1 MARAPMTPSASFV
14 ERENDS
20 PELAQAAIDLDI
32 ESLGRAMDGRRPF
45 VEGIE
50 IEEEDDGSVVV
61 DFDPDGDFDEDDGTF
76 DRNLAEEMDSGDL
89 GSVANDLLAQYESAK
104 ESRGDWE
111 QEYSKGLELLGF
123 KYEERT
129 MPFRGA
135 TGVTHP
141 LLAEAAT
148 QFQAQAFNELLPPE
162 GPVRTHVMGEI
173 TKEKEAQSK
182 RVKDFM
188 NYYLTNEAQ
197 EYTPE
202 FDQMLFYLPLAGSAF
217 KKVYY
222 DENLGRA
229 VSKFVPAENFV
240 VPYDAADLETTPFSA
255 QVLRMPANDVRK
267 LQVAGFY
274 RDVPVHPGQEK
285 QNDITQVTDDIEGT
299 SPSMIDYDVTLLEFH
314 VDLDLAGYEDRDED
328 GEETGIMLPYV
339 VTVCEDTGDVLSIR
353 RNYRENDQ
361 KRRKIQYFVHY
372 KFLPGFGFYGLGL
385 IHTIGG
391 LSRTATAALRQLID
405 AGTLSNLP
413 AGFKARGLR
422 IRDND
427 EPLQPGEFR
436 DVDSPGGAIRDS
448 LMPLPFKGPDA
459 TLFNLLGFVVQAGQ
473 RFATITDLKVGDG
486 NQQAAVGTTVAM
498 LEQGTRVMSAVH
510 KRLHYAMKQEFKLLA
525 RVMSESLPQEYPY
538 TVAGA
543 DQSVF
548 AQDFDD
554 RVDVIPVS
562 NPNIFSQS
570 QRIMLAQTQMQLAMQ
585 APELH
590 DTHEAYRR
598 MYEAL
603 GVRDIDKLL
612 KPKEETEAQP
622 KDPAT
627 ENIDAFNQL
636 ELQAFEGQN
645 HDAHI
650 MSHIVFGASGMVA
663 QMPMVAMSL
672 QKHLMDHVRLKA
684 TETVMAQVGQM
695 GQMQQMP
702 PEMQVQVEAAIA
714 NQIAQE
720 LQALRQLNDQI
731 TGQGGQQGPDPL
743 IALKEQE
750 LQLRAQK
757 DQAQI
762 AQDQAEL
769 QLDQQKAAER
779 AREFQ
784 ARLDQN
790 RDLTMTKLQA
800 TAERE
805 RARIA
810 AQLAMAQQRRQ

>member
-1 MARAPMTPSASFV
+1 MARAPVIPSVSFV

-20 PELAQAAIDLDI
+20 PEMEQAAVDLTV
-32 ESLGRAMDGRRPF
+32 ESLGRTMDARRPF
-45 VEGIE
+45 LEGVDIE
-50 IEEEDDGSVVV
+50 LEDDGGAVI
-61 DFDPDGDFDEDDGTF
+61 DFDPEEDFGPDGGAF
-76 DRNLAEEMDSGDL
+76 DRNLAEEMDL
-89 GSVANDLLAQYESAK
+89 GELGAVANDLLAQYESAK

-111 QEYSKGLELLGF
+111 EEYSKGLELLGF

-129 MPFRGA
+129 NPFRGA

-148 QFQAQAFNELLPPE
+148 QFQAQAFNELLPPG
-162 GPVRTHVMGEI
+162 GPVRTHVLGEI
-173 TKEKEAQSK
+173 TKEKEAQAK
-182 RVKDFM
+182 RVKEFM
-188 NYYLTNEAQ
+188 NYYVTNVAE

-202 FDQMLFYLPLAGSAF
+202 FDQMLFYLPLAGSTF

-222 DENLGRA
+222 DANLERV
-229 VSKFVPAENFV
+229 VSKFVPAENLV
-240 VPYDAADLETTPFSA
+240 VPYDAADLETAPFVA

-274 RDVPVHPGQEK
+274 SDVPVHPGQEK
-285 QNDITQVTDDIEGT
+285 QSDISDVTDEIEGS

-314 VDLDLAGYEDRDED
+314 VDLDLPGYEDRDED

-339 VTVCEDTGDVLSIR
+339 VTVCEDTGSVLSIR
-353 RNYRENDQ
+353 RNYKEADP

-405 AGTLSNLP
+405 AGTLANLP

-427 EPLQPGEFR
+427 DPLQPGEFR

-448 LMPLPFKGPDA
+448 LMPLPFKGPNA

-473 RFATITDLKVGDG
+473 RFATITDMKVGDG

-498 LEQGTRVMSAVH
+498 LEQGARVMSAVH

-525 RVMSESLPQEYPY
+525 RAMSESLPPQYPY

-543 DQSVF
+543 DQTVF
-548 AQDFDD
+548 AEDFDD

-590 DTHEAYRR
+590 DIYEAYRR

-603 GVRDIDKLL
+603 GVRDIDKIL
-612 KPKEETEAQP
+612 KPKEEAEAQP

-627 ENIDAFNQL
+627 ENIDALNQL

-645 HDAHI
+645 HDAHM
-650 MSHIVFGASGMVA
+650 MSHLVFGASGLVG
-663 QMPMVAMSL
+663 QMPMVAMAL
-672 QKHLMDHVRLKA
+672 QKHLMDHVRIKA
-684 TETVMAQVGQM
+684 TEIVMAQVAQM
-695 GQMQQMP
+695 GAGQELP

-714 NQIAQE
+714 NQVAQE
-720 LQALRQLNDQI
+720 LQNLRQLNDQI
-731 TGQGGQQGPDPL
+731 TGQAQQQGPDPL
-743 IALKEQE
+743 VALKEQE
-750 LQLRAQK
+750 LQLGAQK

-769 QLDQQKAAER
+769 QLDAQKAQQR

-784 ARLDQN
+784 DRLEQN
-790 RDLTMTKLQA
+790 RELTMTKLDA

-810 AQLAMAQQRRQ
+810 AQMAMAQQRRQ

>member
-1 MARAPMTPSASFV
+1 VSLSILILKEILAS
-14 ERENDS
+14 
-20 PELAQAAIDLDI
+20 
-32 ESLGRAMDGRRPF
+32 
-45 VEGIE
+45 
-50 IEEEDDGSVVV
+50 DDGA
-61 DFDPDGDFDEDDGTF
+61 F
-76 DRNLAEEMDSGDL
+76 DRNLAEEMDRGDL
-89 GSVANDLLAQYESAK
+89 GSVSNDLLSQYESAK

-111 QEYSKGLELLGF
+111 EEYSKGLELLGF

-129 MPFRGA
+129 NPFRGA

-188 NYYLTNEAQ
+188 NYYLTNVAM

-202 FDQMLFYLPLAGSAF
+202 FDQMLFYLPLAGSTF
-217 KKVYY
+217 KKVYF
-222 DENLGRA
+222 DENLERV
-229 VSKFVPAENFV
+229 VSKFVPAEHLI
-240 VPYDAADLETTPFSA
+240 VPYDAADLETAPFVA
-255 QVLRMPANDVRK
+255 QVVRMAANDVRK
-267 LQVAGFY
+267 LQVSGFY
-274 RDVPVHPGQEK
+274 RDVPVHPSQEK
-285 QNDITQVTDDIEGT
+285 QTDIKQITDEIEGNT
-299 SPSMIDYDVTLLEFH
+299 PSMIDYDVTLLEFH
-314 VDLDLAGYEDRDED
+314 VDLDLVGYEDRDED

-339 VTVCEDTGDVLSIR
+339 VTICEDTGEVLSIR

-498 LEQGTRVMSAVH
+498 LEQGARVMSAVH
-510 KRLHYAMKQEFKLLA
+510 KRLHYAMRQEFKLLA
-525 RVMSESLPQEYPY
+525 RVMAESLPPEYPY

-590 DTHEAYRR
+590 DTYEAYRR

-603 GVRDIDKLL
+603 GVRDIDKIL
-612 KPKEETEAQP
+612 KPKEEVEARP

-627 ENIDAFNQL
+627 ENIDALNQL

-650 MSHIVFGASGMVA
+650 MSHLVFGASGLVA
-663 QMPMVAMSL
+663 QMPMVAMAL
-672 QKHLMDHVRLKA
+672 QKHLMDHVRIKA
-684 TETVMAQVGQM
+684 TEAVMAQASQLGPIDQL
-695 GQMQQMP
+695 
-702 PEMQVQVEAAIA
+702 PEEVVVQLEGAVAA
-714 NQIAQE
+714 QIAQE
-720 LQALRQLNDQI
+720 LQALRQLNDQV
-731 TGQGGQQGPDPL
+731 TGQGQQGPDPL
-743 IALKEQE
+743 VALKEQE

-757 DQAQI
+757 DQAEI

-769 QLDQQKAAER
+769 ELDRQKAAER

-790 RDLTMTKLQA
+790 AQLTMTKLQA

-805 RARIA
+805 RSRIA

>member
-1 MARAPMTPSASFV
+1 MALPPTASFV

-20 PELAQAAIDLDI
+20 PEFAQAAVDLDV
-32 ESLGRAMDGRRPF
+32 ESLGRTMDARRPF

-61 DFDPDGDFDEDDGTF
+61 DFDPEGDFGEDDGAF
-76 DRNLAEEMDSGDL
+76 DRNLAEEMDRGDL
-89 GSVANDLLAQYESAK
+89 GSVSNDLLSQYESAK

-111 QEYSKGLELLGF
+111 EEYSKGLELLGF

-173 TKEKEAQSK
+173 TKEKEQQSK

-188 NYYLTNEAQ
+188 NYYLTTVAM

-202 FDQMLFYLPLAGSAF
+202 FDQMLFYLPLAGSTF
-217 KKVYY
+217 KKVYF
-222 DENLGRA
+222 DENLERV
-229 VSKFVPAENFV
+229 VSKFVPAEHLI
-240 VPYDAADLETTPFSA
+240 VPYDAADLETAPFVA
-255 QVLRMPANDVRK
+255 QVVRMAANDVRK
-267 LQVAGFY
+267 LQVSGFY
-274 RDVPVHPGQEK
+274 RDVPVHPSQEK
-285 QNDITQVTDDIEGT
+285 QTDIKQITDEIEGT
-299 SPSMIDYDVTLLEFH
+299 NPSMIDYDVTLLEFH
-314 VDLDLAGYEDRDED
+314 VDLDLVGYEDRDED

-339 VTVCEDTGDVLSIR
+339 VTICEDTGEVLSIR

-498 LEQGTRVMSAVH
+498 LEQGARVMSAVH
-510 KRLHYAMKQEFKLLA
+510 KRLHYAMRQEFKLLA
-525 RVMSESLPQEYPY
+525 RVMAESLPPEYPY
-538 TVAGA
+538 SVAGA

-590 DTHEAYRR
+590 DTYEAYRR

-603 GVRDIDKLL
+603 GVRDIDKIL
-612 KPKEETEAQP
+612 KPKEEVEARP

-627 ENIDAFNQL
+627 ENIDALNQL

-650 MSHIVFGASGMVA
+650 MSHLVFGASGLVA
-663 QMPMVAMSL
+663 QMPMVAMAL
-672 QKHLMDHVRLKA
+672 QKHLMDHVRIKA
-684 TETVMAQVGQM
+684 TEAVMAQASQLGPIDQL
-695 GQMQQMP
+695 
-702 PEMQVQVEAAIA
+702 PEEVVVQLEGAVAA
-714 NQIAQE
+714 QIAQE
-720 LQALRQLNDQI
+720 LQALRQLNDQV
-731 TGQGGQQGPDPL
+731 TGQGQQGPDPL
-743 IALKEQE
+743 VALKEQE

-757 DQAQI
+757 DQAEI

-769 QLDQQKAAER
+769 ELDRQKAAER

-790 RDLTMTKLQA
+790 AQLTMTKLQA

-805 RARIA
+805 RSRIA

>member
-1 MARAPMTPSASFV
+1 MALPPTASFV

-20 PELAQAAIDLDI
+20 PELAQAAVDLDV
-32 ESLGRAMDGRRPF
+32 ESLGRTMDARRPF

-50 IEEEDDGSVVV
+50 IEEEDDGSVVI
-61 DFDPDGDFDEDDGTF
+61 DFDPEGDFGGEDGAF
-76 DRNLAEEMDSGDL
+76 DRNLAEEMDRGDL
-89 GSVANDLLAQYESAK
+89 GSVSNDLLSQYESAK

-111 QEYSKGLELLGF
+111 EEYSKGLELLGF

-162 GPVRTHVMGEI
+162 GPVRTYVMGEI
-173 TKEKEAQSK
+173 TKEKEQQSK

-188 NYYLTNEAQ
+188 NYYLTNVAM

-202 FDQMLFYLPLAGSAF
+202 FDQMLFYLPLAGSTF
-217 KKVYY
+217 KKVYF
-222 DENLGRA
+222 DENLERV
-229 VSKFVPAENFV
+229 VSKFVPAEHLI
-240 VPYDAADLETTPFSA
+240 VPYDAADLETAPFVA
-255 QVLRMPANDVRK
+255 QVVRMAANDVRK
-267 LQVAGFY
+267 LQVSGFY
-274 RDVPVHPGQEK
+274 RDVPVHPSQEK
-285 QNDITQVTDDIEGT
+285 QTDIKQTTDEIEGT
-299 SPSMIDYDVTLLEFH
+299 NPSMIDYDVTLLEFH
-314 VDLDLAGYEDRDED
+314 VDLDLIGYEDRDED

-339 VTVCEDTGDVLSIR
+339 VTVCEDTGEVLSIR
-353 RNYRENDQ
+353 RNYRQEDQ

-498 LEQGTRVMSAVH
+498 LEQGARVMSAVH

-525 RVMSESLPQEYPY
+525 RVMAESLPPEYPY
-538 TVAGA
+538 SVAGA

-590 DTHEAYRR
+590 DIYEAYRR

-603 GVRDIDKLL
+603 GVRDIDKIL

-627 ENIDAFNQL
+627 ENIDALNQL

-650 MSHIVFGASGMVA
+650 MSHLVFGASGLVA
-663 QMPMVAMSL
+663 QMPMVAMAL

-684 TETVMAQVGQM
+684 TEAVMAQVGQM
-695 GQMQQMP
+695 GAVEQMP
-702 PEMQVQVEAAIA
+702 PEMQVQIEAAIA
-714 NQIAQE
+714 MQIAQE

-731 TGQGGQQGPDPL
+731 TGQGQQGPDPL
-743 IALKEQE
+743 VALKEQE

-762 AQDQAEL
+762 AQDAAEL
-769 QLDQQKAAER
+769 DLDRQKAAER

-790 RDLTMTKLQA
+790 QQLTMTKLQA

-810 AQLAMAQQRRQ
+810 AQVAMAQQRRQ

>member
-1 MARAPMTPSASFV
+1 MALPPTASFV

-20 PELAQAAIDLDI
+20 PELAQAAVDLDV
-32 ESLGRAMDGRRPF
+32 ESLGRTMDARRPF

-50 IEEEDDGSVVV
+50 IEEEDDGSVLV
-61 DFDPDGDFDEDDGTF
+61 DFDPEGDFGGEDGAF
-76 DRNLAEEMDSGDL
+76 DRNLAEEMDRGEL
-89 GSVANDLLAQYESAK
+89 GSVANDLLSQYESAK

-111 QEYSKGLELLGF
+111 EEYSKGLELLGF

-162 GPVRTHVMGEI
+162 GPVRTYVMGEI
-173 TKEKEAQSK
+173 TKEKEQQSK

-188 NYYLTNEAQ
+188 NYYLTNVAM

-202 FDQMLFYLPLAGSAF
+202 FDQMLFYLPLAGSTF
-217 KKVYY
+217 KKVYF
-222 DENLGRA
+222 DENLERV
-229 VSKFVPAENFV
+229 VSKFVPAEHLI
-240 VPYDAADLETTPFSA
+240 VPYDAADLETAPFVA
-255 QVLRMPANDVRK
+255 QVVRMAANDVRK
-267 LQVAGFY
+267 LQVSGFY
-274 RDVPVHPGQEK
+274 RDVPVHPSQEK
-285 QNDITQVTDDIEGT
+285 QTDIKQTTDEIEGT
-299 SPSMIDYDVTLLEFH
+299 NPSMIDYDVTLLEFH
-314 VDLDLAGYEDRDED
+314 VDLDLIGYEDRDED

-339 VTVCEDTGDVLSIR
+339 VTVCEDTGEVLSIR
-353 RNYRENDQ
+353 RNYREEDQ

-498 LEQGTRVMSAVH
+498 LEQGARVMSAVH

-525 RVMSESLPQEYPY
+525 RVMAESLPPEYPY
-538 TVAGA
+538 SVAGA

-590 DTHEAYRR
+590 DIYEAYRR

-603 GVRDIDKLL
+603 GVRDIDKIL

-627 ENIDAFNQL
+627 ENIDALNQL

-650 MSHIVFGASGMVA
+650 MSHLVFGASGLVA
-663 QMPMVAMSL
+663 QMPMVAMAL
-672 QKHLMDHVRLKA
+672 QKHLMDHVRIKA
-684 TETVMAQVGQM
+684 TEAVMAQVGQM
-695 GQMQQMP
+695 GAVEQMP
-702 PEMQVQVEAAIA
+702 PEMQVQIEAAIA
-714 NQIAQE
+714 MQIAQE

-731 TGQGGQQGPDPL
+731 TGQGQQGPDPL
-743 IALKEQE
+743 VALKEQE

-762 AQDQAEL
+762 AQDAAEL
-769 QLDQQKAAER
+769 DLDRQKAAER

-790 RDLTMTKLQA
+790 QQLTMTKLQA

-810 AQLAMAQQRRQ
+810 AQVAMAQQRRQ

>member
-1 MARAPMTPSASFV
+1 MALPPTASFV

-20 PELAQAAIDLDI
+20 PELAQAAVDLDV
-32 ESLGRAMDGRRPF
+32 ESLGRTMDARRPF

-50 IEEEDDGSVVV
+50 IEEEDDGSVLV
-61 DFDPDGDFDEDDGTF
+61 DFDPEGDFGGEDGAF
-76 DRNLAEEMDSGDL
+76 DRNLAEEMDRGEL
-89 GSVANDLLAQYESAK
+89 GSVANDLLSQYESAK

-111 QEYSKGLELLGF
+111 EEYSKGLELLGF

-162 GPVRTHVMGEI
+162 GPVRTYVMGEI
-173 TKEKEAQSK
+173 TKEKEQQSK

-188 NYYLTNEAQ
+188 NYYLTNVAM

-202 FDQMLFYLPLAGSAF
+202 FDQMLFYLPLAGSTF
-217 KKVYY
+217 KKVYF
-222 DENLGRA
+222 DENLERV
-229 VSKFVPAENFV
+229 VSKFVPAEHLI
-240 VPYDAADLETTPFSA
+240 VPYDAADLETAPFVA
-255 QVLRMPANDVRK
+255 QVVRMAANDVRK
-267 LQVAGFY
+267 LQVSGFY
-274 RDVPVHPGQEK
+274 RDVPVHPSQEK
-285 QNDITQVTDDIEGT
+285 QTDIKQTTDEIEGT
-299 SPSMIDYDVTLLEFH
+299 NPSMIDYDVTLLEFH
-314 VDLDLAGYEDRDED
+314 VDLDLIGYEDRDED

-339 VTVCEDTGDVLSIR
+339 VTVCEDTGEVLSIR
-353 RNYRENDQ
+353 RNYRQEDQ

-498 LEQGTRVMSAVH
+498 LEQGARVMSAVH

-525 RVMSESLPQEYPY
+525 RVMAESLPPEYPY
-538 TVAGA
+538 SVAGA

-590 DTHEAYRR
+590 DIYEAYRR

-603 GVRDIDKLL
+603 GVRDIDKIL

-627 ENIDAFNQL
+627 ENIDALNQL

-650 MSHIVFGASGMVA
+650 MSHLVFGASGLVA
-663 QMPMVAMSL
+663 QMPMVAMAL

-684 TETVMAQVGQM
+684 TEAVMAQVGQM
-695 GQMQQMP
+695 GAVEQMP
-702 PEMQVQVEAAIA
+702 PEMQVQIEAAIA
-714 NQIAQE
+714 MQIAQE

-731 TGQGGQQGPDPL
+731 TGQGQQGPDPL
-743 IALKEQE
+743 VALKEQE

-762 AQDQAEL
+762 AQDAAEL
-769 QLDQQKAAER
+769 DLDRQKAAER

-790 RDLTMTKLQA
+790 QQLTMTKLQA

-810 AQLAMAQQRRQ
+810 AQVAMAQQRRQ

>member
-1 MARAPMTPSASFV
+1 MALPPTASFV

-20 PELAQAAIDLDI
+20 PELAQAAVDLDV
-32 ESLGRAMDGRRPF
+32 ESLGRTMDARRPF

-50 IEEEDDGSVVV
+50 IEEEDDGSVVI
-61 DFDPDGDFDEDDGTF
+61 DFDPEGDFGGEDGAF
-76 DRNLAEEMDSGDL
+76 DRNLAEEMDRGDL
-89 GSVANDLLAQYESAK
+89 GSVSNDLLSQYESAK

-111 QEYSKGLELLGF
+111 EEYSKGLELLGF

-129 MPFRGA
+129 NPFRGA

-188 NYYLTNEAQ
+188 NYYLTNVAM

-202 FDQMLFYLPLAGSAF
+202 FDQMLFYLPLAGSTF
-217 KKVYY
+217 KKVYF
-222 DENLGRA
+222 DENLERV
-229 VSKFVPAENFV
+229 VSKFVPAEHLI
-240 VPYDAADLETTPFSA
+240 VPYDAADLETAPFVA
-255 QVLRMPANDVRK
+255 QVVRMAANDVRK
-267 LQVAGFY
+267 LQVSGFY
-274 RDVPVHPGQEK
+274 RDVPVHPSQEK
-285 QNDITQVTDDIEGT
+285 QTDIKQITDEIEGNN
-299 SPSMIDYDVTLLEFH
+299 PSMIDYDVTLLEFH
-314 VDLDLAGYEDRDED
+314 VDLDLVGYEDRDED
-328 GEETGIMLPYV
+328 GEETGIMLPHV
-339 VTVCEDTGDVLSIR
+339 VTICEDTGEVLSIR

-498 LEQGTRVMSAVH
+498 LEQGARVMSAVH
-510 KRLHYAMKQEFKLLA
+510 KRLHYAMRQEFKLLA
-525 RVMSESLPQEYPY
+525 RVMAESLPPEYPY
-538 TVAGA
+538 SIAGA

-570 QRIMLAQTQMQLAMQ
+570 QRIMLAQTQMQMAMQ

-590 DTHEAYRR
+590 DTYEAYRR

-603 GVRDIDKLL
+603 GVRDIDKIL
-612 KPKEETEAQP
+612 KPKEEVEARP

-627 ENIDAFNQL
+627 ENIDALNQL

-650 MSHIVFGASGMVA
+650 MSHLVFGASGLVA
-663 QMPMVAMSL
+663 QMPMVAMAL
-672 QKHLMDHVRLKA
+672 QKHLMDHVRIKA
-684 TETVMAQVGQM
+684 TEAVMAQASQLGPIDQL
-695 GQMQQMP
+695 
-702 PEMQVQVEAAIA
+702 PEEVVVQLEGAVAA
-714 NQIAQE
+714 QIAQE
-720 LQALRQLNDQI
+720 LQALRQLNDQV
-731 TGQGGQQGPDPL
+731 TGQGQQGPDPL
-743 IALKEQE
+743 VALKEQE

-757 DQAQI
+757 DQAEI

-769 QLDQQKAAER
+769 ELDRQKAAER

-790 RDLTMTKLQA
+790 AQLTMTKLQA

-805 RARIA
+805 RSRIA

>member
-1 MARAPMTPSASFV
+1 MALPPTASFV

-20 PELAQAAIDLDI
+20 PEFAQAAVDLDV
-32 ESLGRAMDGRRPF
+32 ESLGRTMDARRPF

-50 IEEEDDGSVVV
+50 IEEEDDGSVVI
-61 DFDPDGDFDEDDGTF
+61 DFDPEGDFGEDDGAF
-76 DRNLAEEMDSGDL
+76 DRNLAEEMDRGDL
-89 GSVANDLLAQYESAK
+89 GSVSNDLLSQYESAK

-111 QEYSKGLELLGF
+111 EEYSKGLELLGF

-188 NYYLTNEAQ
+188 NYYLTTVAM

-202 FDQMLFYLPLAGSAF
+202 FDQMLFYLPLAGSTF
-217 KKVYY
+217 KKVYF
-222 DENLGRA
+222 DANLERV
-229 VSKFVPAENFV
+229 VSKFVPAEHLI
-240 VPYDAADLETTPFSA
+240 VPYDAADLETAPFVA
-255 QVLRMPANDVRK
+255 QVVRMAANDVRK
-267 LQVAGFY
+267 LQVVGFY
-274 RDVPVHPGQEK
+274 RDVPVHPSQEK
-285 QNDITQVTDDIEGT
+285 QTDIKQITDEIEGT
-299 SPSMIDYDVTLLEFH
+299 NPSMIDYDVTLLEFH
-314 VDLDLAGYEDRDED
+314 VDLDLVGYEDRDED

-339 VTVCEDTGDVLSIR
+339 VTICEDTGEVLSIR
-353 RNYRENDQ
+353 RNYRESDQ

-498 LEQGTRVMSAVH
+498 LEQGARVMSAVH
-510 KRLHYAMKQEFKLLA
+510 KRLHYAMRQEFKLLA
-525 RVMSESLPQEYPY
+525 RVMAESLPPEYPY
-538 TVAGA
+538 SVAGA

-570 QRIMLAQTQMQLAMQ
+570 QRIMLAQTQMQMAMQ

-590 DTHEAYRR
+590 DTYEAYRR

-603 GVRDIDKLL
+603 GVRDIDKIL
-612 KPKEETEAQP
+612 KPKEEVEARP

-627 ENIDAFNQL
+627 ENIDALNQL

-650 MSHIVFGASGMVA
+650 MSHLVFGASGLVA
-663 QMPMVAMSL
+663 QMPMVAMAL
-672 QKHLMDHVRLKA
+672 QKHLMDHVRIKA
-684 TETVMAQVGQM
+684 TEAVMAQASQLGPIDQL
-695 GQMQQMP
+695 
-702 PEMQVQVEAAIA
+702 PEEVVVQLEGAVAA
-714 NQIAQE
+714 QIAQE
-720 LQALRQLNDQI
+720 LQALRQLNDQV
-731 TGQGGQQGPDPL
+731 TGQGQQGPDPL
-743 IALKEQE
+743 VALKEQE

-757 DQAQI
+757 DQAEI

-769 QLDQQKAAER
+769 ELDRQKAAER

-790 RDLTMTKLQA
+790 AQLTMTKLQA

-805 RARIA
+805 RSRIA